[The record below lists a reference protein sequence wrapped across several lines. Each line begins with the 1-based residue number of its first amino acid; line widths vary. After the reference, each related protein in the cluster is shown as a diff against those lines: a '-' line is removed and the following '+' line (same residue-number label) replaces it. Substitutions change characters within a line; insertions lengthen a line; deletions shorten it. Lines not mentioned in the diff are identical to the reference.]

1 MAGKKTTGASCFAA
15 AARRRCR
22 DGRKRHAPH
31 AAGGTVAGEGTPL
44 LLSGSSPDITTGKT
58 AERALPVANRR
69 KDALLAT
76 PTHALRSP
84 FAPIRRAAEVLR
96 MLAHK
101 DPTRQNA
108 VGIIDPQ
115 VSQMVRHVDNLL
127 DVHRI
132 SRGDMLL
139 RAERVDVASAVRAA
153 LETSRPLIEAGE
165 HHVLMSLPHAPITI
179 TGDAARLAQALS
191 NLLDHAAHDTPTGGQ
206 IALTVVRDGARVRIA
221 VTGNGGGLLADRC
234 DDVFA
239 LSSRVQ
245 HDGQGALGIGLALVR
260 GIVQLHGGEV
270 RALGNGEGQGCSF
283 EMWLPVTEPLPS
295 PDMAPS
301 AMANGVPAPAVG
313 AKAQGLRIL
322 IVDDNVDFAESEATM
337 LELTQHIV
345 CVVHDARAALDVVPV
360 FAPDVALLDIGLPG
374 MDGYE
379 LAARLRADPANADL
393 VLIAQTGWGQ
403 PADRERALALG
414 FRAHLTKPV
423 DWATLER
430 VLVRA

>member
-1 MAGKKTTGASCFAA
+1 MAE
-15 AARRRCR
+15 
-22 DGRKRHAPH
+22 
-31 AAGGTVAGEGTPL
+31 EGTPL
-44 LLSGSSPDITTGKT
+44 LLSGSSRDITTGKA

-76 PTHALRSP
+76 LAHALRSP
-84 FAPIRRAAEVLR
+84 LAPIRRAAEVLR

-153 LETSRPLIEAGE
+153 VETSRPLIEAGE

-245 HDGQGALGIGLALVR
+245 HDGQGALGDG
-260 GIVQLHGGEV
+260 Q
-270 RALGNGEGQGCSF
+270 GQGCSF

-301 AMANGVPAPAVG
+301 VTANGVPAAAVG